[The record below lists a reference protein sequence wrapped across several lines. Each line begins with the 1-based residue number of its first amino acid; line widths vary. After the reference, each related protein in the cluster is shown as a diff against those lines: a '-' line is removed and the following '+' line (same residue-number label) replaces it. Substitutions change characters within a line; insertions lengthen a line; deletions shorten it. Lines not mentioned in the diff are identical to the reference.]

1 MMEDL
6 LRRLREARAKRYGIR
21 VGALEP
27 IVEDRPLEIR
37 KDERLPH
44 DPRRRL
50 EPHGG
55 PAGRCPGRPLPASA
69 GGRPSRSGLPEHGGA
84 ATARVHGG
92 SERDGETDEDDEDGE
107 NGDAVD
113 DTEAGDVSFRFRI
126 EDTRRAG
133 IYSLT
138 LKTVDGNDEIR
149 RLAIDADPAESD
161 LTAISAEELTRLYE
175 GIPLEVLRDVAGL
188 AGDDRGHFE
197 IADALLALFLMVLLV
212 EGTLA
217 WWFAHHRAEGRRGSA
232 GGPRATRFVP
242 ASAAVRSRRVPGR
255 EGTAVRGGAS

>member
-1 MMEDL
+1 MADH
-6 LRRLREARAKRYGIR
+6 
-21 VGALEP
+21 VND
-27 IVEDRPLEIR
+27 IV
-37 KDERLPH
+37 
-44 DPRRRL
+44 
-50 EPHGG
+50 
-55 PAGRCPGRPLPASA
+55 
-69 GGRPSRSGLPEHGGA
+69 
-84 ATARVHGG
+84 
-92 SERDGETDEDDEDGE
+92 
-107 NGDAVD
+107 

-175 GIPLEVLRDVAGL
+175 GIPLEVLRDVEGL

-217 WWFAHHRAEGRRGSA
+217 WWFAHHRRSADGHRGKAAGRRG
-232 GGPRATRFVP
+232 VP
-242 ASAAVRSRRVPGR
+242 ASGAVRDARSRRVPDR